1 MVLVTNAQRR
11 GAVGGQLPRVPA
23 IFDVRLLPLL
33 APVHVVQKA
42 LDGRGAA
49 VDDVQRV
56 FPEALRVL
64 AEEAGAQNTAARK
77 VLGEA
82 DEDIA
87 PEAFDVDLVDHEQG
101 LLLVESG
108 VEAPDLLDEGVQGE
122 PPYIHG
128 KRVDSIFET
137 APGTNAVV
145 DVLADGSAF
154 CPAVHVDD
162 DNMVV
167 GRVRQK
173 GSGPEGE

>member
-82 DEDIA
+82 DEDVA

-108 VEAPDLLDEGVQGE
+108 VEVPDLLDERVQGE
-122 PPYIHG
+122 LPYIHG
-128 KRVDSIFET
+128 KRVDSTFET
-137 APGTNAVV
+137 ALGTNALV